1 MRNRA
6 SRAGGDFQETRFA
19 NIAGWGGRVGMVNMV
34 KQLQYRRLAV
44 LALLLGVAFAGLAYR
59 LVDLQVL
66 RFQEF
71 SAKARRN
78 TLREFLLEPRRGD
91 ILDAKGNLLATS
103 AFVKTVCADPAL
115 IGNRQAE
122 VARAV
127 APLLQVSEGEL
138 FQRLTPRLV
147 RNTDGAVTTNHYVV
161 LKRKVQVETWQKIQS
176 AMTNL
181 SFGLDEKK
189 LPKHERE
196 FYRDLRRGSIYVE
209 KLDDQAMLV
218 WPLVRRG
225 AGGPSVNT
233 LEATQ
238 LINRQ
243 DALVLDVREQAEFA
257 ASHILN
263 SRGLPLS
270 QIEARIGDIEKFK
283 DKPVIVYCATGNRSS
298 AAAAGMRQRGFSS
311 VFNLSGGFAAWQQA
325 GLPVQ
330 K

>member
-6 SRAGGDFQETRFA
+6 SRAGGDFRETRYA

-127 APLLQVSEGEL
+127 APLLQVSEGEFL
-138 FQRLTPRLV
+138 QRLTPRLV
-147 RNTDGAVTTNHYVV
+147 RNTNGVTTTNHYVV

-189 LPKHERE
+189 LPKQERE
-196 FYRDLRRGSIYVE
+196 FYRDLRRGAIYVE
-209 KLDDQAMLV
+209 KLDEQLRVYPNQA
-218 WPLVRRG
+218 
-225 AGGPSVNT
+225 
-233 LEATQ
+233 
-238 LINRQ
+238 
-243 DALVLDVREQAEFA
+243 LDRK
-257 ASHILN
+257 STRLN
-263 SRGLPLS
+263 SSHR
-270 QIEARIGDIEKFK
+270 
-283 DKPVIVYCATGNRSS
+283 C
-298 AAAAGMRQRGFSS
+298 
-311 VFNLSGGFAAWQQA
+311 
-325 GLPVQ
+325 
-330 K
+330 